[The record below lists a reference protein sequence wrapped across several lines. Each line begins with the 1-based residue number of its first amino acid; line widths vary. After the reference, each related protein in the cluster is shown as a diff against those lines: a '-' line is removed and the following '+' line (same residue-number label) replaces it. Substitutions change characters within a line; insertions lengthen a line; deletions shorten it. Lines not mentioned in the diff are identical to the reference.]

1 MTAAAPSA
9 SASTDEREL
18 SLVRIIDVPA
28 DKLFKCWTTPERM
41 HEWFCPKPWYVSHA
55 ELDVRTGG
63 SSLIVMKGPNGEE
76 MANPGIYL
84 EVVPNKRIVFT
95 DAFTSAWVPSQK
107 AFMVGIVEFEDL
119 GDGKTRYTATVRHW
133 SVEDR
138 KTHEQMGFQEGWGI
152 VADQMAE
159 VARTM

>member
-1 MTAAAPSA
+1 MTAAPSPAPSPA
-9 SASTDEREL
+9 DEREL

-28 DKLFKCWTTPERM
+28 DKLFKCWTTAERM
-41 HEWFCPKPWYVSHA
+41 NEWFCPKPWYVSRA

-63 SSLIVMKGPNGEE
+63 SSLIVMNGPNGEE
-76 MANPGIYL
+76 VANPGIYL

-95 DAFTSAWVPSQK
+95 DAFTSAWAPSQK
-107 AFMVGIVEFEDL
+107 PFMVGIVEFEDL
-119 GDGKTRYTATVRHW
+119 GDGTTRYTATARHW

-138 KTHEQMGFQEGWGI
+138 KTHEAMGFQEGWGI

>member
-1 MTAAAPSA
+1 MTAAAAPA
-9 SASTDEREL
+9 PIADREL
-18 SLVRIIDVPA
+18 VLTRIIDVPA

-41 HEWFCPKPWYVSHA
+41 HEWFCPKPWYVSRA

-63 SSLIVMKGPNGEE
+63 SSLIVMNGPNGEE
-76 MANPGIYL
+76 VANPGIYL

-95 DAFTSAWVPSQK
+95 DAFTSAWAPSQK
-107 AFMVGIVEFEDL
+107 PFMVGIVEFEDL
-119 GDGKTRYTATVRHW
+119 GDGTTRYTATARHW

-159 VARTM
+159 VAKTM

>member
-1 MTAAAPSA
+1 MTAAPSPAPSLA
-9 SASTDEREL
+9 DEREL

-41 HEWFCPKPWYVSHA
+41 HEWFCPKPWYVSRA

-63 SSLIVMKGPNGEE
+63 SSLIVMNGPNGEE
-76 MANPGIYL
+76 VANPGIYL

-95 DAFTSAWVPSQK
+95 DAFTSAWAPSQK
-107 AFMVGIVEFEDL
+107 PFMVGIVEFEDL
-119 GDGKTRYTATVRHW
+119 GDGTTRYTATARHW